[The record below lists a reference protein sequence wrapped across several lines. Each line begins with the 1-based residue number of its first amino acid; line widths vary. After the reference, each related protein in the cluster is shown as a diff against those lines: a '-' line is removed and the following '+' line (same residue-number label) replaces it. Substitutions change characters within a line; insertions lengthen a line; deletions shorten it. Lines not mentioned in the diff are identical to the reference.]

1 MTTSEM
7 AAARTKEKTIAANKK
22 QVIDALKA
30 KFGDNPKVV
39 AALAG
44 NIDVETGGTF
54 DYKQKQ
60 KNGPARGLF
69 QFETGKYGN
78 GANKHF
84 SQYENWRKDKK
95 LDDSIESQV
104 AYVHDTIYGSNQKYI
119 GAGNAKKIRDSLE
132 SDDPVKIT
140 AGFTTNFLRPNPQKA
155 HMDRRIASA
164 TSFLSSFN
172 DAAPKAASAADAP
185 AKLPAG
191 PVFKAPVISTGLPAP
206 ILGQEAPMVSFPY
219 NRQ

>member
-7 AAARTKEKTIAANKK
+7 AAARTKEKTIAANKQ
-22 QVIDALKA
+22 QVVDALKA
-30 KFGDNPKVV
+30 KFGDPKVV

-44 NIDVETGGTF
+44 SIDVETGGTF
-54 DYKQKQ
+54 DYQQKQ

-78 GANKHF
+78 GTDKHF
-84 SQYENWRKDKK
+84 SQYENWRKGKE

-119 GAGNAKKIRDSLE
+119 GAGNAKKIRESLE
-132 SDDPVKIT
+132 SGDPIKIIT
-140 AGFTTNFLRPNPQKA
+140 GFTTNLLRPNPAKS

-164 TSFLSSFN
+164 ASFLSSFN
-172 DAAPKAASAADAP
+172 DAAPMPAKPAAAPKKASAGVVFKTP
-185 AKLPAG
+185 VITSTPPAG
-191 PVFKAPVISTGLPAP
+191 VI
-206 ILGQEAPMVSFPY
+206 GQPNFTVKFPKP
-219 NRQ
+219 